1 VNTEVSQDR
10 VDNEQGLLMLVLG
23 LVLLGAIG
31 MFFMLG

>member
-10 VDNEQGLLMLVLG
+10 VNDEQGLLMLVFG